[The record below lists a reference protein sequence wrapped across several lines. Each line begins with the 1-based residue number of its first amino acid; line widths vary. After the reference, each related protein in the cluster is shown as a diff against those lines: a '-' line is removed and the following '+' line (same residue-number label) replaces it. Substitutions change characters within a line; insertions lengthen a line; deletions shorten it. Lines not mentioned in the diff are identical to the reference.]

1 MFKKNLSSSDNE
13 INLKNNDKISSFD
26 RYNFEKSKS
35 INYQNIIVFLPL
47 TGKYSNFGNKIRKSL
62 DLSILNFGNN
72 EIKLIYFDT
81 GKIIDQGL
89 IASLFNEL
97 RPKFI
102 IGPFTRE
109 VLIKIKPF
117 AKKDNIPIL
126 TFSNDIAMVENN
138 VWSLGFSPEEQIQSV
153 ISCAIMHGYSKF
165 GIIAPDN
172 LYGKIIS
179 REAIDLISI
188 NKKNF
193 IAHFFFQMK
202 T

>member
-13 INLKNNDKISSFD
+13 INLKNNDNISTLN
-26 RYNFEKSKS
+26 RYIFETNEV

-72 EIKLIYFDT
+72 KIKLIYFDT
-81 GKIIDQGL
+81 GKVVDLEIIKN
-89 IASLFNEL
+89 LFNEL
-97 RPKFI
+97 KPKFI

-109 VLIKIKPF
+109 VLLKIKPF

-138 VWSLGFSPEEQIQSV
+138 VWSLGFSPEEQVESV
-153 ISCAIMHGYSKF
+153 ISCALMHGYKKF

-179 REAIDLISI
+179 RQSIDLISV
-188 NKKNF
+188 NKKNYYQLTF
-193 IAHFFFQMK
+193 SFK
-202 T
+202 